1 MTDFLDTISNAIIS
15 FADFIC
21 GYPLFIVLIGGGLYL
36 SFRSRFVSLRR
47 LPHAI
52 RALRSKEAAKRLEDN
67 KAGQISS
74 VHALLNA
81 IAATVGM
88 GNIAG
93 VAIAL
98 CIGGPGAI
106 FWLWISA
113 IIGMNTK
120 FFEGALSIMYKGK
133 DSKGELQGGPMYMIV
148 NGLGKRWRPLAVV
161 FSVAAL
167 LGCLV
172 LMQANQLTETIT
184 TVVTTPMGLENTV
197 LLRSIL
203 GIAIAAIVAIVVL
216 GGLKRIS
223 QVSAR
228 LVPFMVML
236 YFLLVLIILILHYD
250 RLPAVFAAIFREAF
264 NFQAG
269 FGALAGIAIIGI
281 RRAALVNEAG
291 VGTAS
296 MMHGAS
302 KNTNPLREGLIA
314 MLGPAIDSGLVC
326 TLTAIPLL
334 IAGIYADSEGV
345 KGVHIALQSFEQL
358 LPGFGKYALTVV
370 LFTFALSTMFS
381 YSYYGQKCT
390 DFLFGAG
397 KAKYY
402 TYFYIITI
410 AVAAVI
416 PLTVAVSLIDIGF
429 AFMAFATVT
438 TLLILSPKVTHL
450 AKSPK
455 DPAEDPSAKAP
466 SENPSASE

>member
-1 MTDFLDTISNAIIS
+1 MHNFLDTISTAITS

-21 GYPLFIVLIGGGLYL
+21 GYPLFILLICGGLYL
-36 SFRSRFVSLRR
+36 SFYSRFISIRR
-47 LPHAI
+47 LPHALQ
-52 RALRSKEAAKRLEDN
+52 ALRSKEAAKRLEDN
-67 KAGQISS
+67 KSGQISS
-74 VHALLNA
+74 IHALMNA

-133 DSKGELQGGPMYMIV
+133 DSKGVTQGGPMYMIL
-148 NGLGKRWRPLAVV
+148 NGLGKKWMPLATF

-167 LGCLV
+167 FGGLV
-172 LMQANQLTETIT
+172 LMQSNQLTEAIT
-184 TVVTTPMGLENTV
+184 TVVTTPMGLENTA
-197 LLRSIL
+197 LLRTVL
-203 GIAIAAIVAIVVL
+203 GVAMAAIVAVVVL

-236 YFLLVLIILILHYD
+236 YLALVLVILILHYD
-250 RLPAVFAAIFREAF
+250 RVPDVFAAIFREAF
-264 NFQAG
+264 NLDAG
-269 FGALAGIAIIGI
+269 IGALAGIAIIGI

-302 KNTNPLREGLIA
+302 KNTNPVREGLIA

-326 TLTAIPLL
+326 TLTAIPIL
-334 IAGIYADSEGV
+334 IAGIYAESPEV

-358 LPGFGKYALTVV
+358 LPGFGKYALIVV
-370 LFTFALSTMFS
+370 LLTFAFSTMFS

-402 TYFYIITI
+402 TYFYVITI

-416 PLTVAVSLIDIGF
+416 PLTVAVSLIDIAF
-429 AFMAFATVT
+429 AFMAFATMT
-438 TLLILSPKVTHL
+438 TLLILSPKVKPL
-450 AKSPK
+450 AQKYFSKPTDPADSDAPT
-455 DPAEDPSAKAP
+455 DPAEK
-466 SENPSASE
+466 